1 MGPVYNRSSQQTC
14 WDYLQ
19 TNPNVSGINMIF
31 KVYELDFNGLNMTR
45 QRRAFP
51 LQTSLEN
58 FPLVSIVTEGR

>member
-1 MGPVYNRSSQQTC
+1 
-14 WDYLQ
+14 
-19 TNPNVSGINMIF
+19 MIF